1 VSHLCPVEKFDSK
14 TVITLKLIMMNTL
27 RNKVQLIGNLG
38 NDPEIITL
46 DSGKK
51 LAKFSLATNEY
62 YKDADGQKQTKTEW
76 HNLVAWNKTAELIE
90 NYVTKGKEIAIEG
103 KLTNRTWDD
112 KEGNKRYTTEVV
124 VNEVVLFGK

>member
-1 VSHLCPVEKFDSK
+1 
-14 TVITLKLIMMNTL
+14 MMNTL

-103 KLTNRTWDD
+103 KLTSRTWDD

>member
-1 VSHLCPVEKFDSK
+1 
-14 TVITLKLIMMNTL
+14 MMNTL

-103 KLTNRTWDD
+103 KLTTRTWDD

-124 VNEVVLFGK
+124 VSEVVLFGK